1 MRTSSEILLLSFIIH
16 GPCTVLC
23 VGTSLPK
30 HLNKKSIK
38 KALTK
43 PRYLKA
49 FPPHHLQWRKA
60 ILVDW
65 MLHDVICWHL
75 RPSLDSLD
83 HLSSQNCVAQQA
95 WEIGK
100 VSALKY
106 LKSGMANL
114 RDVTNV
120 VPSNH
125 QITKPSNTHASAR
138 DQSTRVLCH
147 RGHDVTQQNHGLL
160 GCQEIH
166 QPDSLSRWSCIPLLG
181 HGLPQS
187 LWERFCFFPTS
198 EKAWKSVTA
207 SETAMYI
214 QLRSPYVAT
223 RHVQSF
229 QSSSL
234 LAAPWAENVS
244 CSPHCS
250 GARCQ
255 RMYARSPTPTVL
267 YFSENWQMAS
277 ATKTLSNQKSF
288 REEMLFAYLPS
299 NVSKGKD
306 MVAHRPPVESTLS
319 CPTLPPTVPTCK
331 QKLHIRHPNTNSV
344 QDFWPS
350 KVFGKTE
357 GIWIIAKILGKSV
370 WLHPIDNTKLPSHTM
385 SQLVS
390 SLTPSISTTYPMA

>member
-1 MRTSSEILLLSFIIH
+1 M
-16 GPCTVLC
+16 
-23 VGTSLPK
+23 
-30 HLNKKSIK
+30 
-38 KALTK
+38 
-43 PRYLKA
+43 
-49 FPPHHLQWRKA
+49 
-60 ILVDW
+60 
-65 MLHDVICWHL
+65 
-75 RPSLDSLD
+75 
-83 HLSSQNCVAQQA
+83 
-95 WEIGK
+95 
-100 VSALKY
+100 
-106 LKSGMANL
+106 
-114 RDVTNV
+114 
-120 VPSNH
+120 
-125 QITKPSNTHASAR
+125 
-138 DQSTRVLCH
+138 LCH
-147 RGHDVTQQNHGLL
+147 RGHDVAQQNHGLL

-166 QPDSLSRWSCIPLLG
+166 QPDSLSRWSCNPLLG

-187 LWERFCFFPTS
+187 SCEVQFFPPLKKP
-198 EKAWKSVTA
+198 EKVLLLPKRLCIYHELDLPT
-207 SETAMYI
+207 
-214 QLRSPYVAT
+214 YVAT

-357 GIWIIAKILGKSV
+357 GIGTIFYANRYDYIPLTIQNFHLGTLATLNRQQQSYHVTTGLVVDSIHLNNLSNGLANVWHMDAAAGGTSAWPHENGPGKIAG
-370 WLHPIDNTKLPSHTM
+370 DTG
-385 SQLVS
+385 
-390 SLTPSISTTYPMA
+390 

>member
-1 MRTSSEILLLSFIIH
+1 MLHWCYLLTLVTIIGFIGSSFFPKLH
-16 GPCTVLC
+16 GPTGLRNWQSFYPQVPQVWHGKSSRCHKMCCRHIIKSPSQATHTRLPGTSPREC
-23 VGTSLPK
+23 FATVGTMSLNRTMGFWGAKRYTNLIHLADEVVIPCLAMDFLKARVRFSFFHPWKSLKKCYCFRNGYVYIMSWISLPM
-30 HLNKKSIK
+30 
-38 KALTK
+38 
-43 PRYLKA
+43 
-49 FPPHHLQWRKA
+49 W
-60 ILVDW
+60 
-65 MLHDVICWHL
+65 
-75 RPSLDSLD
+75 
-83 HLSSQNCVAQQA
+83 
-95 WEIGK
+95 
-100 VSALKY
+100 
-106 LKSGMANL
+106 
-114 RDVTNV
+114 
-120 VPSNH
+120 
-125 QITKPSNTHASAR
+125 
-138 DQSTRVLCH
+138 
-147 RGHDVTQQNHGLL
+147 
-160 GCQEIH
+160 
-166 QPDSLSRWSCIPLLG
+166 
-181 HGLPQS
+181 PQD
-187 LWERFCFFPTS
+187 TS
-198 EKAWKSVTA
+198 
-207 SETAMYI
+207 
-214 QLRSPYVAT
+214 
-223 RHVQSF
+223 VQSF

-357 GIWIIAKILGKSV
+357 GIGTIFYANRYDYIPLTIQNFHLGTLATLNRQQQSYHVTTGLVVDSIHLNNLSNGLANVWHMDAAAGGTSAWPHENGPGKIAG
-370 WLHPIDNTKLPSHTM
+370 DTG
-385 SQLVS
+385 
-390 SLTPSISTTYPMA
+390 